1 MIEAKNPYFKY
12 DEECVLKGINI
23 KIKEGSFTAIIG
35 ANGSGKTTLAKHF
48 NSLLTPTKGNVLVDG
63 IDTRKDEFDS
73 RKKVGFVFQNFED
86 QLIHSIV
93 EEDVAFGLENLEWS
107 NNIIKKTVEQTLDK
121 LKIRNLAKRN
131 VNMLSLGQKQMVALA
146 GVLAMNPM
154 YIVFDEPT
162 TMLDAKNKNN
172 IMGVIRDLN
181 IKNKITIILVTNVL
195 DDLKYSDRVIIL
207 KDGSVLYDGKKYKLN
222 KRIMDKAGLN
232 DK

>member
-1 MIEAKNPYFKY
+1 MIEAKNLYFKY
-12 DEECVLKGINI
+12 DEEFVLKGINI

-93 EEDVAFGLENLEWS
+93 EEDIAFGLENLEWS

-195 DDLKYSDRVIIL
+195 DDLKYADGVIIL
-207 KDGSVLYDGKKYKLN
+207 KDGSVLYDGEKYKLN